1 MLKVV
6 REVVQTL
13 TGHELVHQETSVVYR
28 QEHGVETS
36 QWLLTKT
43 VSQVT
48 GVASAALV
56 LLLSVH
62 QVLRSWFLVQKIH
75 TPTVGF
81 VVVVGLLLTQLVERV
96 DKHNTAVVVIVDR
109 AVKAALEWYE
119 SLTSKKDYQWQ
130 VIHHT
135 KK

>member
-1 MLKVV
+1 M
-6 REVVQTL
+6 QTL

-28 QEHGVETS
+28 QEHGVETL

-109 AVKAALEWYE
+109 AVKAALE
-119 SLTSKKDYQWQ
+119 L
-130 VIHHT
+130 
-135 KK
+135 